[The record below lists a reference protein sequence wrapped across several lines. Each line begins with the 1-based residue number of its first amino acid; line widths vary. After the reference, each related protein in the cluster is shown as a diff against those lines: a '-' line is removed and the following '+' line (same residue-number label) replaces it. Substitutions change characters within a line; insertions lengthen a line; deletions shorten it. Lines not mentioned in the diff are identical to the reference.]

1 MSCNL
6 GNKLRCSVPI
16 SHDIVF
22 LRFTGVSCDK
32 ESFSK
37 NTIGSAREAHLLQ
50 TLSLRKRLLQE
61 ALYSEGKQTMGVF
74 RLLLVIIFVC
84 IFGYT
89 AIVGVNHGWNLLS
102 VFFCDIAAMNW
113 AGQFNLDFMSFLAL
127 SGLWLAWRHHF
138 SPGGLALGVL
148 GFFGGI
154 MVVAPYLF
162 FASFKANGDM
172 KVLLLGK
179 ARAKS

>member
-1 MSCNL
+1 M
-6 GNKLRCSVPI
+6 R
-16 SHDIVF
+16 
-22 LRFTGVSCDK
+22 
-32 ESFSK
+32 
-37 NTIGSAREAHLLQ
+37 A
-50 TLSLRKRLLQE
+50 
-61 ALYSEGKQTMGVF
+61 F
-74 RLLLVIIFVC
+74 RLFLVIIIIGILSVTGIV
-84 IFGYT
+84 IF
-89 AIVGVNHGWNLLS
+89 NHGWNLLPI
-102 VFFCDIAAMNW
+102 FFGDMISLTW
-113 AGQFNLDFMSFLAL
+113 PGQFNFDFMCFLLL

-154 MVVAPYLF
+154 MVLAPYLF